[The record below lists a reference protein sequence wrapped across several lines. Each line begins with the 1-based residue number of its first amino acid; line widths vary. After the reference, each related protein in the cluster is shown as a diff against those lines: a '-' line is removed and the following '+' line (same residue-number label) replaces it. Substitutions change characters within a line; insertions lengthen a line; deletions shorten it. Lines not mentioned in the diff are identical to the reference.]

1 MVPLLEKM
9 KIRLAVAVGWKLPGK
24 QAEAIRA
31 FQATEADG
39 VWHLHRGIQR
49 LKDPKLKALLFS
61 HSLEEESHAEEF
73 AHTYAAYSDR
83 SMSPAVYERSD
94 LYEENAPAWK
104 IFAYVHVG
112 EEDATTRF
120 RILQDALA
128 EGPLKNAL
136 QRIVRDEE
144 GHVDLTHDVLVKL
157 GATESDIR
165 KEYLRVRLSRAWEAW
180 LRTGKRMVDLLATA
194 LLSLVYFVVGPLI
207 FFVARRKLKNRFV
220 EFDNNRIK
228 RL

>member
-1 MVPLLEKM
+1 MVRIVEKLRI
-9 KIRLAVAVGWKLPGK
+9 KLAVAVGWKLPGK

-39 VWHLHRGIQR
+39 VWHLHRGIKR
-49 LKDPKLKALLFS
+49 LSDPKLKAVLFS

-73 AHTYAAYSDR
+73 AHTYGAYSER
-83 SMSPAVYERSD
+83 SLSPATYERSD
-94 LYEENAPAWK
+94 LYEPNAPAWK

-120 RILQDALA
+120 RLLEGELA
-128 EGPLKNAL
+128 EGPLKAAL
-136 QRIVRDEE
+136 GKIVRDEE

-157 GATESDIR
+157 GATEGDIR

-180 LRTGKRMVDLLATA
+180 LRSGKRVVDTLATA
-194 LLSLVYFVVGPLI
+194 LLSLVYFVVGPLM
-207 FFVARRKLKNRFV
+207 FLVARRKLQSRFV
-220 EFDNNRIK
+220 EFDNNQMK